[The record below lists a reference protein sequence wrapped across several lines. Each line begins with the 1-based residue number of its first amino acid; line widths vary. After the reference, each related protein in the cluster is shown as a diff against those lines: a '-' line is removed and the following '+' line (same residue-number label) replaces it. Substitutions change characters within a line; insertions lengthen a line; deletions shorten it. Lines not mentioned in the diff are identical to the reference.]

1 MDIEFE
7 CPSCGQH
14 MSASS
19 DDIGADG
26 SCPACG
32 KSVTIPNVGLPIPPP
47 IAPFPQNP
55 PKRGFAKKILLVAC
69 IVCGGIIAVLFLSYL
84 ASPKK
89 FVAGFK
95 EAYKPI
101 SAKAPVVAAPIE
113 INVAT
118 NADERLF
125 LMNLLE
131 HLYSELPKDVSNP
144 QAVQT
149 ALGNLRYEANRH
161 YEDIKQKNLDDRLAS
176 LYSDFLSA
184 VDDYNALLVNYG
196 KIESD
201 AVARTE
207 KESAESGFSAG
218 FNGAETYA
226 DARDNGNSGS
236 DALLQG
242 AAVGIIQYLWDD
254 YNKGKERDAAKQQ
267 ELQEA
272 NQEFQNK
279 FSTYIA
285 RSQNAAVD
293 LSQKYSWEKGEAG
306 FDDSQMNRPRDPFQM
321 SQQAYDYSSANQ
333 ITVTDMI
340 PNANQC
346 LNAACLV
353 PSGDIY
359 DEYRA
364 NFLWAAG
371 DIASRAF
378 SKEIGNQS
386 WGAAYNQTAAS
397 AVQVWKACLKYTPDP
412 TGECREQMV
421 WALMASGDLKEALNQ
436 ANPIATLRQNSAS
449 FSYNMACL
457 ESDLGDTDTAFKWF
471 DYTVRTLGY
480 NNIVQAKI
488 DPDLEAMRTEQQSRF
503 DDLTSVKW
511 TCGIGFGIFNDD
523 VIVTNYSVFS
533 LTHVVFNGTVT
544 SHGSPQ
550 QISELKA
557 DQIAPGGSYKWV
569 NAISVPNGSTIAG
582 TLSSDQNR

>member
-1 MDIEFE
+1 
-7 CPSCGQH
+7 
-14 MSASS
+14 MSAASEE
-19 DDIGADG
+19 IGAIG

-32 KSVTIPNVGLPIPPP
+32 NEVTIPNIVSSI
-47 IAPFPQNP
+47 P
-55 PKRGFAKKILLVAC
+55 PKRGFAKKVLIVSCLVC
-69 IVCGGIIAVLFLSYL
+69 VGIITVFLLIYF
-84 ASPKK
+84 ASPKN

-95 EAYKPI
+95 EAYKSLPT
-101 SAKAPVVAAPIE
+101 KTPVVAAPIE

-125 LMNLLE
+125 LMNLLG
-131 HLYSELPKDVSNP
+131 HLYSELPADVSNP
-144 QAVQT
+144 QTVQT
-149 ALGNLRYEANRH
+149 TLGELRYEANRH
-161 YEDIKQKNLDDRLAS
+161 YEDIKQKNLDDRLTS

-218 FNGAETYA
+218 FNGAESYA

-236 DALLQG
+236 DALVQG
-242 AAVGIIQYLWDD
+242 AAVGIVEYLWDD
-254 YNKGKERDAAKQQ
+254 YNKGKERDADKQQ

-272 NQEFQNK
+272 NQEFRNK

-285 RSQNAAVD
+285 RAQNAALD

-306 FDDSQMNRPRDPFQM
+306 FDDSQMNRPRDPFVL
-321 SQQAYDYSSANQ
+321 SQQAYDYSSTNQ

-340 PNANQC
+340 ACANQC

-371 DIASRAF
+371 DIASRAS

-386 WGAAYNQTAAS
+386 WGTAYNQTAAS
-397 AVQVWKACLKYTPDP
+397 AVQVWKACLKFTSDP
-412 TGECREQMV
+412 TGECREQMA

-436 ANPIATLRQNSAS
+436 ANSIASLRQNSAS

-480 NNIVQAKI
+480 NNITQAKI
-488 DPDLEAMRTEQQSRF
+488 DPDLEAMRTEQKSRF
-503 DDLTSVKW
+503 DELVAVNW

-523 VIVTNYSVFS
+523 VIVTNNSAFTLS
-533 LTHVVFNGTVT
+533 HVVFNGTVT
-544 SHGSPQ
+544 SSGSPQ
-550 QISELKA
+550 QIPELKV
-557 DQIAPGGSYKWV
+557 DQIAPGNFYKWV
-569 NAISVPNGSTIAG
+569 NAISVPNGSTITG
-582 TLSSDQNR
+582 TLTSDQNN